1 AFIGVFRDY
10 DQRPD
15 EPETDADDQ
24 PKKKKHRSPSY
35 LSILRLDYQALLRG
49 DTQDEERCEIAGL
62 GPLPVRTARAL
73 LGESILKLV
82 LTKGEDVVNVT
93 HLGRGPKVA
102 QKIALLWQSP
112 CCTAE
117 GCTRTRIEFDH
128 REPWAKT
135 KHTRVDELDALCAFH
150 HDLKHRD
157 GWALVNG
164 TGKRPMVSP
173 DHPDHPKNRPKDD
186 TS

>member
-1 AFIGVFRDY
+1 FRDH

-15 EPETDADDQ
+15 DETEK
-24 PKKKKHRSPSY
+24 PKKKHRCPSY
-35 LSILRLDYQALLRG
+35 LSILRLDHEALLRG
-49 DTQDEERCEIAGL
+49 SVEGDELCEIAGL
-62 GPLPVRTARAL
+62 GPVPVRTARAL

-82 LTKGEDVVNVT
+82 LTKGEDVASVT

-112 CCTAE
+112 CCSVE

-135 KHTRVDELDALCAFH
+135 KHTKLNELDALCTFH
-150 HDLKHRD
+150 HDLKHRE
-157 GWALVNG
+157 GWSLVDG
-164 TGKRPMVSP
+164 TGKRPMVAP